1 MDKIYTMNEARKY
14 LARLHF
20 SKNKNVYEVVRKLQA
35 IQYDPLNVVGRNPDL
50 VLQSRIKNYKPEML
64 QKELYQ
70 KRTLVDGFDKMLCI
84 YPAED
89 YPYLKRLRRTT
100 VWWYRENPEI
110 TSAFEDVRKIIRE
123 KGPVSSDDIGMD
135 QKVAWPWGATR
146 LSRAALES
154 MWMAGELTIHHKE
167 GARRYYDLAERHLS
181 GEILF
186 MEDPNAD
193 EESYFEWQTL
203 RRIHAVGMLRKGPS
217 DAFLGIENF
226 KAAERNRAFET
237 LLQKRLIAEINVEGD
252 KYYIPSENLP
262 LVDSSFPVSSLAR
275 VIAPLDN
282 LMWDRKLIQ
291 RIFGFDY
298 TWEVYTPK
306 EKRKYGYYVLPV
318 FYKDRFIARFEP
330 EPFRGGKLSVKS
342 WWWEENVRI
351 TDSMKKAILTML
363 SDFARYLGAESF
375 DADIPGF
382 SLISGMF

>member
-1 MDKIYTMNEARKY
+1 MDKVYTVSEARKY

-35 IQYDPLNVVGRNPDL
+35 VQYDPLNVVGRNPDL
-50 VLQSRIKNYKPEML
+50 VLQSRLKNYKPEKL

-84 YPAED
+84 YPVED
-89 YPYLKRLRRTT
+89 YPYLERLRRTT

-123 KGPVSSDDIGMD
+123 KGPVSSDDIGMER
-135 QKVAWPWGATR
+135 KVAWPWGATR

-154 MWMAGELTIHHKE
+154 MWMTGELTIHHKD
-167 GARRYYDLAERHLS
+167 GARRYYDFADQYFS
-181 GEILF
+181 KDILF
-186 MEDPNAD
+186 KDDPNET

-203 RRIHAVGMLRKGPS
+203 RRIRAVGMLRKGPS

-226 KAAERNRAFET
+226 KAVERNRAFEA
-237 LLQKRLIAEINVEGD
+237 LLQKKRIVEINVEGER
-252 KYYIPSENLP
+252 YYIPCENLP
-262 LVDSSFPVSSLAR
+262 LVDSTAPVSSAAR
-275 VIAPLDN
+275 AIAPLDN
-282 LMWDRKLIQ
+282 LMWDRKLVK
-291 RIFGFDY
+291 RIFDFDY

-330 EPFRGGKLSVKS
+330 EPYRGGRLVVKM
-342 WWWEENVRI
+342 WRWEENVKI
-351 TDSMKKAILTML
+351 TPHMKKAVLKML
-363 SDFARYLGAESF
+363 ENFRCYLGAEGV
-375 DADIPGF
+375 DAQIPGL
-382 SLISGMF
+382 S

>member
-1 MDKIYTMNEARKY
+1 MDKIYTRLEARKY

-20 SKNKNVYEVVRKLQA
+20 SGNKNVYDVVRKLQA

-50 VLQSRIKNYKPEML
+50 VLQSRIRNYKPELL
-64 QKELYQ
+64 QKELYT

-89 YPYLKRLRRTT
+89 YPYLKRLRTTT

-110 TSAFEDVRKIIRE
+110 TGAFEDVRKIIRE

-154 MWMAGELTIHHKE
+154 MWMMGELTIHHKD
-167 GARRYYDLAERHLS
+167 GARRYYDFADKYLPADILLS
-181 GEILF
+181 D
-186 MEDPNAD
+186 DPNETDSA
-193 EESYFEWQTL
+193 YFEWQTL
-203 RRIHAVGMLRKGPS
+203 RRIRAVGMLRKGPS

-226 KAAERNRAFET
+226 KATERNQAFDA
-237 LLQKRLIAEINVEGD
+237 LLQKGAITKINVSDDE
-252 KYYIPSENLP
+252 YFIPSENLS
-262 LVDSSFPVSSLAR
+262 LLESRSPVSSAAR
-275 VIAPLDN
+275 AIAPLDN
-282 LMWDRKLIQ
+282 LLWDRKLMK
-291 RIFGFDY
+291 RLFDFDY

-330 EPFRGGKLSVKS
+330 EPFRGGTLKIKS
-342 WWWEENVRI
+342 WWWEEGVKI
-351 TDSMKKAILTML
+351 TEGMKKAVIKML
-363 SDFARYLGAESF
+363 EDFCSYLGAEGYEK
-375 DADIPGF
+375 DIPE
-382 SLISGMF
+382 LT